1 MHKNFVTY
9 AKRAIKN
16 YGEAVFNILV
26 FLPYFF
32 SIIALSKN
40 LFYPWKNLTTKKLAT
55 GFSLSEWFGRKSF
68 NIISRT
74 IGFWMRISLILFY
87 FLLQLFFIISLPLAT
102 TFTILSLPIFY
113 FLYILEPTDEQKKDT
128 ARVLFLGSHLLDHE
142 NYSEVLRWF
151 EEYYKLKESH
161 ARWWN
166 LSNLFLIPP
175 LARDWTAGYTPRL
188 DTYCIDLTAPGYQHK
203 MKNALDRISEI
214 AQIEQVLIKSDAT
227 NLLIVGEEGVGK
239 HTIVDAFAKRV
250 YEGRTNPILMYKRV
264 LKLNLEK
271 ILMWFTDQKQREN
284 FLEELLAEAAEA
296 KNCIILIDD
305 IDRYVGSSG
314 GQVDL
319 TGPIEKFSQHSLVQ
333 LIGITTPFAYQKY
346 VFPVS
351 KISQTFSKI
360 DVYEITANQS
370 ESILKNIA
378 ILFESRYHLIIPYET
393 IKATIDKSN
402 YFLTAIP
409 FPEKAIE
416 LLDSACASITQSN
429 QTPRIHPAKNIVT
442 PEVID
447 RVLTEKIH
455 TPTTLTEELKKKL
468 IHLEETLSGRVV
480 QQTEAIKELSSA
492 MRRSFLLIGKRKKPL
507 ATFLFLGPTGV
518 GKTETAKAIAQLF
531 FGSESS
537 FIRFD
542 MSLYQSSQDIPHL
555 IGSIDSGNPGLLT
568 SAIRQN
574 PYGVLLLDE
583 IEKANHELTNI
594 FLTVLDEGYF
604 TDGYGKK
611 VDCKN
616 LVVIATSNAA
626 SDLFFKSTPITQPE
640 LYAYLVQNKVFA
652 PEFLNR
658 FDGVIRY
665 QALTAD
671 SIAWIAKKMIDRI
684 ADDIFKLH
692 KIRLTISNEYLS
704 TIAQKGYDKQ
714 FGARNLERVI
724 RDELEDRVAKM
735 VMENKIKENETI
747 SL

>member
-1 MHKNFVTY
+1 MHRNFLTF
-9 AKRAIKN
+9 AGRAIKN
-16 YGEAVFNILV
+16 YGEAIFNILV

-32 SIIALSKN
+32 SIVALGKS
-40 LFYPWKNLTTKKLAT
+40 LFYPWKNLTTKKST
-55 GFSLSEWFGRKSF
+55 VGFNVSEWFGRKAF

-87 FLLQLFFIISLPLAT
+87 FFLQLLFLISIPLITFFY
-102 TFTILSLPIFY
+102 FFFLPI
-113 FLYILEPTDEQKKDT
+113 LYILYTLEPTDDQKKDT

-142 NYSEVLRWF
+142 NYSEVLSWF
-151 EEYYKLKESH
+151 EQYYKFKEDH
-161 ARWWN
+161 KQWWK
-166 LSNLFLIPP
+166 LSNLFSIPP
-175 LARDWTAGYTPRL
+175 LARDWSAGFTPRL
-188 DTYCIDLTAPGYQHK
+188 DTYCIDLTTPSYQRK
-203 MKNALDRISEI
+203 MKNAMDRSSEI
-214 AQIEQVLIKSDAT
+214 SQIEQVLIKNDGA
-227 NLLIVGEEGVGK
+227 NVLIVGEEGVGK

-284 FLEELLAEAAEA
+284 FFEELLAEAAEA
-296 KNCIILIDD
+296 KNCILLIDD
-305 IDRYVGSSG
+305 IDRYVGSMGS
-314 GQVDL
+314 QIDL
-319 TGPIEKFSQHSLVQ
+319 TGPIEKFSQHSFVQ
-333 LIGITTPFAYQKY
+333 LIGITSPFAYQKFL
-346 VFPVS
+346 FPIS
-351 KISQTFSKI
+351 KMSQTFAKI

-378 ILFESRYHLIIPYET
+378 LLFEARYHLIIPYESV
-393 IKATIDKSN
+393 KATIEKSN
-402 YFLTAIP
+402 YFMTTIP

-416 LLDSACASITQSN
+416 LLDSACATMSQEN
-429 QTPRIHPAKNIVT
+429 QTQRTHSTNNIVT
-442 PEVID
+442 PAVID
-447 RVLTEKIH
+447 RVLAEKTH

-468 IHLEETLSGRVV
+468 MNLEPALSGRVV
-480 QQTEAIKELSSA
+480 QQTIAIEELASA

-531 FGSESS
+531 FGSEENL
-537 FIRFD
+537 IRFD

-555 IGSIDSGNPGLLT
+555 IGSIESGNPGLLT

-583 IEKANHELTNI
+583 IEKANHELINI

-616 LVVIATSNAA
+616 LVIIATSNAA
-626 SDLFFKSTPITQPE
+626 SDLFFRSTPITQPE
-640 LYAYLVQNKVFA
+640 LYNYLVQNRIFA

-671 SIAWIAKKMIDRI
+671 SISWIARKMIDRI
-684 ADDIFKLH
+684 AEDILKLH
-692 KIRLTISNEYLS
+692 KIKLVVSPQYLS
-704 TIAQKGYDKQ
+704 IIAQKGYDKQ

-724 RDELEDRVAKM
+724 RDELEDHVAKM
-735 VMENKIKENETI
+735 IMENKVKEGETV